1 MADLDVSVLD
11 AFAPNAYGLVR
22 RISRRI
28 SDRLLDNIAV
38 ADYGHDADAH
48 YAAIRKVRDG
58 GPIDAPLLW
67 VPKEALE
74 LRRWTEPDAVNRS
87 GREGELA
94 GLEGHWVRAFSC
106 AVLMKAYGD
115 PETGPLVD
123 GESATCVQL
132 IESCAALDE
141 DVSREA
147 MGALAWLLP
156 RAKRDWGE
164 RNYVG
169 IALLYVALKSKIDVA
184 PEMLE
189 ALARWLIAEEGEL
202 FDVFGYGLG
211 RHDAI
216 WQLRLSHNLFDRKWM
231 ALGRALVALTQEA
244 QRNGSPV
251 SEVGRLLA
259 GETLP

>member
-1 MADLDVSVLD
+1 MADLDASVLD
-11 AFAPNAYGLVR
+11 AFSPNAYGLVR
-22 RISRRI
+22 RISPRI
-28 SDRLLDNIAV
+28 SDRLLDNIAG

-48 YAAIRKVRDG
+48 YAAIRRIRDG

-67 VPKEALE
+67 VPKEVLE

-94 GLEGHWVRAFSC
+94 DLEGHWVRAFSC

-115 PETGPLVD
+115 PETGELVD
-123 GESATCVQL
+123 GEGATCVQL
-132 IESCAALDE
+132 LESTMALDE

-147 MGALAWLLP
+147 VGALAWLLP
-156 RAKRDWGE
+156 RIKRDWGE

-169 IALLYVALKSKIDVA
+169 IALLFVALKSKLEVSSDA
-184 PEMLE
+184 LE

-211 RHDAI
+211 QHDTI

-231 ALGRALVALTQEA
+231 ALGRKLVALAAKGERHDSA
-244 QRNGSPV
+244 I
-251 SEVGRLLA
+251 SEVARLLA
-259 GETLP
+259 GEILP